1 MLKPIKKGVQ
11 HDGTYFTW
19 PAREF
24 SENYFLLAYAVCD
37 SIPDN
42 QPQELAALLA
52 KYPREAKR
60 LLHEKQEFPPMWSAI
75 RYSRPDIVDVLLNSG
90 INIERTD
97 NEGYTAL
104 IRAANVQEWD
114 IVDRLLQVG
123 ADVTTDTPRLIGLSL
138 SHKYWNREVN
148 PVRWG
153 PPYV

>member
-1 MLKPIKKGVQ
+1 MMEHILPGQ
-11 HDGTYFTW
+11 
-19 PAREF
+19 RESF

-52 KYPREAKR
+52 KYPGEAKR

-104 IRAANVQEWD
+104 IRAANVQE
-114 IVDRLLQVG
+114 
-123 ADVTTDTPRLIGLSL
+123 
-138 SHKYWNREVN
+138 
-148 PVRWG
+148 
-153 PPYV
+153 